1 MNNEEKILQALTQMQ
16 GAISGIQGDV
26 SSLKTDVSSLKTD
39 VSGLKTDV
47 SSLKE
52 GQTELEQRFDKLDS
66 KVSDIDRVVIRME
79 SRNSDMFGALFDKS
93 ETINDNMNIIKEDIE
108 YLKTISDRNDM
119 SITMLENKGKHQ

>member
-26 SSLKTDVSSLKTD
+26 S
-39 VSGLKTDV
+39 GLKTDV

-52 GQTELEQRFDKLDS
+52 GQAKLEQRFDKLDS
-66 KVSDIDRVVIRME
+66 KMSNIDHAVIRIE
-79 SRNSDMFGALFDKS
+79 NQHGDMLRALFDGR
-93 ETINDNMNIIKEDIE
+93 EIINDNMNIIKEEIE